1 MKNIKIS
8 VVIPCYN
15 REKTILKCIESVL
28 KQTKQVYEII
38 ISDDCSTDN
47 LKELISN
54 IDDKVKYICLDKNS
68 GAQAARNLGIK
79 STQGDWIAFL
89 DSDDEWVPTKIAEQ
103 LKILEKYKYDP
114 YVLVHTNALQIFDD
128 KSIMMP
134 MRKVS
139 GKNVYIDVL
148 NAPSPMFQG
157 MLVSKQALIDIDY
170 LDENVPSYQEWD
182 TSIRL
187 AKICRFEF
195 IDEPMFLYN
204 MQGADTISKNKI
216 VEINGYQY
224 ILDKF
229 RDEIIK
235 HCGME
240 VMNHHLFVLITK
252 CINYGFIYKAFTFL
266 IGNRFKI
273 TIFTKIYIIMKI
285 IYLFLIKK
293 NIVIILKYIGLHSAI
308 KKMIRPRALN
318 ND

>member
-1 MKNIKIS
+1 MKDVKIS
-8 VVIPCYN
+8 VIIPCYN

-28 KQTKQVYEII
+28 NQTKQVYEII

-54 IDDKVKYICLDKNS
+54 TDDKVRYVGLDKNS

-79 STQGDWIAFL
+79 SAQGDWVAFL

-103 LKILEKYKYDP
+103 LKILEEYKYDP
-114 YVLVHTNALQIFDD
+114 YVLVHTNAMQVFDD

-134 MRKVS
+134 MRKIS
-139 GKNVYIDVL
+139 GKNVYKDL
-148 NAPSPMFQG
+148 LSGPSPMFQG
-157 MLVSKQALIDIDY
+157 MLVSKQALSDINY
-170 LDENVPSYQEWD
+170 LDENAPSYQEWD

-195 IDEPMFLYN
+195 IDKPMFLYN
-204 MQGADTISKNKI
+204 MQGTDNISKNKMLDI
-216 VEINGYQY
+216 EGYQY

-229 RDEIIK
+229 RNEIVK
-235 HCGME
+235 HCGMKI
-240 VMNHHLFVLITK
+240 MNHHFLTLISK
-252 CINYGFIYKAFTFL
+252 YVDYGFIYKAFKIF

-273 TIFTKIYIIMKI
+273 TIFMKIYIIIKI
-285 IYLFLIKK
+285 FLRLIKQS
-293 NIVIILKYIGLHSAI
+293 IVMILKYIGLYSAT
-308 KKMIRPRALN
+308 KKVIRHRTLN